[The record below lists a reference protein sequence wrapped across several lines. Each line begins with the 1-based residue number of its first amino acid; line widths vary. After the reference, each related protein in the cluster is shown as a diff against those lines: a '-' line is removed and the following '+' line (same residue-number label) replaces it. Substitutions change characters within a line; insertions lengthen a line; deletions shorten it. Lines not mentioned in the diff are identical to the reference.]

1 MIKKNMNIDTIFK
14 LIPYTQSWN
23 LKKNRYPT
31 LRLESRTAFYF
42 RTKEEAEAAL
52 KDKKIDL
59 RVWRDCYC
67 WALREFPIGA
77 GVLPSESLL
86 ERIYL
91 PDGQLWSERLTN
103 DIYPDTV
110 PHIYDEIEFDDY
122 IYAHRFFSGRKP
134 EEIRFRPGDLIEI
147 FCYDGN
153 DYWSDGYVELA
164 IVIQV
169 PPTVEEMTKRAD
181 DYLKTSKDL
190 TGDRAYDLGKR
201 FYHRDDI
208 YAVVAAYQS
217 ANPEANP
224 IDFCPTHCA
233 MMPRMEMVSTRMRR
247 KLDMLRELVEAHPEW
262 KKKIERHC

>member
-1 MIKKNMNIDTIFK
+1 MTKKNMNIDTIFK
-14 LIPYTQSWN
+14 LIPYTQSGN
-23 LKKNRYPT
+23 PKKKRYPT
-31 LRLESRTAFYF
+31 CRLESQIAFYF
-42 RTKEEAEAAL
+42 RTKEDAEAAI
-52 KDKKIDL
+52 KDQKIHL
-59 RVWRDCYC
+59 LGDCYC
-67 WALREFPIGA
+67 WALREFPLGA
-77 GVLPSESLL
+77 GLHSTESLS

-103 DIYPDTV
+103 DIYPYSV
-110 PHIYDEIEFDDY
+110 PHIYDEREFDDY
-122 IYAHRFFSGRKP
+122 IYAHRFFAGRKP
-134 EEIRFRPGDLIEI
+134 EEIRFKPGDLIEI

-164 IVIQV
+164 IVIQT
-169 PPTVEEMTKRAD
+169 PPTVDEMAKRVD

-201 FYHRDDI
+201 FYHRNDI
-208 YAVVAAYQS
+208 YAVVAAYEP
-217 ANPEANP
+217 ANPDVNP

-247 KLDMLRELVEAHPEW
+247 KLERLRELVETHPEW